1 MNYLVRDADTGR
13 VLAGLFEALETVEE
27 ARGAQSPTS
36 SRKVSQRM
44 LVLKRLQ
51 MMNNLGKF
59 WVKVDTSVT
68 GEQITGYYFPY
79 KSDRDARVEA
89 LVEEFGVEVIN
100 EIGDK
105 Q

>member
-1 MNYLVRDADTGR
+1 
-13 VLAGLFEALETVEE
+13 
-27 ARGAQSPTS
+27 
-36 SRKVSQRM
+36 
-44 LVLKRLQ
+44 